1 MMAANNN
8 DSGKPKG
15 TMVGAQNE
23 RNLIMV
29 KKSKSLPANSAMKSQ
44 IPCKTNIKNKITNTE
59 VNVIMKDLIMY
70 LSNIFTRTKL
80 V

>member
-1 MMAANNN
+1 MMEANKTE
-8 DSGKPKG
+8 SGNTNG
-15 TMVGAQNE
+15 TIVGAQKDK
-23 RNLIMV
+23 NLTMV
-29 KKSKSLPANSAMKSQ
+29 KKSKSLPANSAMNNQ